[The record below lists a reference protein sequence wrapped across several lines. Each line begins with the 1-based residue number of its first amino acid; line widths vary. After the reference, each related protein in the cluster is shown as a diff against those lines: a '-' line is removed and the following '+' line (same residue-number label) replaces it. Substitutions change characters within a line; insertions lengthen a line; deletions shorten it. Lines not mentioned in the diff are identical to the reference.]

1 MVNDML
7 GKGYTL
13 VEPITVEF
21 KIKTGGRILTCEGTF
36 KDLMVMT
43 IPYGNL
49 GDDKVMTPI
58 KTEYILSTDK
68 LLFKKK
74 ERG

>member
-1 MVNDML
+1 MVNDTL
-7 GKGYTL
+7 GRVYSL
-13 VEPITVEF
+13 VKPVTVEF
-21 KIKTGGRILTCEGTF
+21 KIKVDDRILTVEGLF
-36 KDLMVMT
+36 KDLMILTV
-43 IPYGNL
+43 PYGNL

-74 ERG
+74 ER